1 MDIRVISTLNQLFT
15 RGTYT
20 QINNSKNKKI
30 KNKIK

>member
-1 MDIRVISTLNQLFT
+1 MNMDIRVISTLNQLFT

-20 QINNSKNKKI
+20 QINNSKK